1 MDALIERCAGL
12 DVHQATVVACVL
24 IGEAGRKPLKEIRTF
39 STMTQD
45 LAAMRDWL
53 KGHGVTHV
61 GMESTGI
68 YWKPVHTIL
77 EGHFELIVANA
88 HHIKNVPGRK
98 TDVKDAE
105 WTADLVRHGLVKPS
119 FVPPPPIREL
129 RDVVRL
135 RRSLSEALTTEQN
148 RTLKLLESANIKL
161 ASVVSQV
168 FGVSGRAMMRALIDN
183 TATPQEM
190 ADLAKRKLRRKL
202 EPLALA
208 LDGRLTEHH
217 RYLLDFHLR
226 RVEAIEADLR
236 TLDERL
242 EEKARPYAAQRQL
255 LRQIPGVDDRI
266 AVTII
271 AEIGID
277 MTVFGNARRLA
288 AWAGVCPGNNESAG
302 KKKSTA
308 ARKGNIHLKTTL
320 VQAAVCAART
330 KGSYYKD
337 KYHRLKARRGSLRA
351 AMAIAHKILVAV
363 FHMLAKTLPFK
374 DLGEAFLDQQARTRT
389 TTNLVRRL
397 NNLGY
402 DVLLRPKVAA

>member
-1 MDALIERCAGL
+1 MEAIIERCAGL

-24 IGEAGRKPLKEIRTF
+24 IGEAGRKPRKEIRTF
-39 STMTQD
+39 STMTRD
-45 LAAMRDWL
+45 LEGLRDWL
-53 KGHGVTHV
+53 TELGVTHV
-61 GMESTGI
+61 GMESTGV
-68 YWKPVHTIL
+68 YWKPVHAIL
-77 EGHFELIVANA
+77 EGHFTLIVANA
-88 HHIKNVPGRK
+88 HHIRNVPGRK
-98 TDVKDAE
+98 TDAKDAE
-105 WTADLVRHGLVKPS
+105 WTAELIRHGLVKPS
-119 FVPPPPIREL
+119 FVAPPPIREL
-129 RDVVRL
+129 RDLVRL
-135 RRSLSEALTTEQN
+135 RRSLSDALTTEQN

-161 ASVVSQV
+161 ASVVSEV
-168 FGVSGRAMMRALIDN
+168 FGVSGRAMLKALIEN

-217 RYLLDFHLR
+217 RYLLAFHLR

-236 TLDERL
+236 ALDERI
-242 EEKARPYAAQRQL
+242 EEKARPYQAQRRL

-277 MTVFGNARRLA
+277 MTVFGNAKRLA
-288 AWAGVCPGNNESAG
+288 AWACPGNHESAG

-308 ARKGNIHLKTTL
+308 ARKGNIHLKTSL
-320 VQAAVCAART
+320 VQACAART

-337 KYHRLKARRGSLRA
+337 KYHRLKARRGSQRA
-351 AMAIAHKILVAV
+351 AIAHKILVAV
-363 FHMLAKTLPFK
+363 FHMLAKTIPFK
-374 DLGEAFLDQQARTRT
+374 ELGEAFLDQQARTRT